1 MKIIDVDKLFEEYF
15 TQYVNKNKG
24 KFTAEEWEDR
34 VPVLYEKF
42 SNTAFDALDGK
53 TPETYYKEVSSNDL
67 ISVFLSHIEKGVPVS
82 DFLLREISKRGDT
95 EKVVSLINENN
106 SDEIISYAISFL
118 SDLGGD
124 KANETYLKVLKGNFA
139 DEHKEHATELLS
151 EVADNVKEEI
161 LSLYGKD
168 ETLDDYL
175 VEIIS
180 KMKIDDRA
188 TKILID
194 GFNSHPE
201 KTALYSAY
209 LAKYGDDRAIP
220 YILNRVQSTVDKAD
234 LKELKYALDALGYE
248 GGETNRIVH

>member
-1 MKIIDVDKLFEEYF
+1 MKIIDVDKLFEDYF

-24 KFTAEEWEDR
+24 KFTAEEWEDQ

-42 SNTAFDALDGK
+42 STTAFDALDGK

-67 ISVFLSHIEKGVPVS
+67 ISLFLSHIEKGVPVS
-82 DFLLREISKRGDT
+82 DFLLREISQRGDE
-95 EKVVSLINENN
+95 EKIAALINENN

-151 EVADNVKEEI
+151 EVAENVKEEI

-209 LAKYGDDRAIP
+209 LAKYGDERAIP
-220 YILNRVQSTVDKAD
+220 YILNRIQSTIDKAD

-248 GGETNRIVH
+248 DCKAVH